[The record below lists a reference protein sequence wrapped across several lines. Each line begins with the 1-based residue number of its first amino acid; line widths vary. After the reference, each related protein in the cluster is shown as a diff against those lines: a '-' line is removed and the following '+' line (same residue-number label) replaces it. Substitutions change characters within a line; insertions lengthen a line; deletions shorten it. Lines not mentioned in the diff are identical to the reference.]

1 MVLSY
6 ERKLRRHKEYEKQIC
21 DGKGRI
27 MEKHKHE
34 RSTFSGKIGFVLS
47 AAGASV
53 GLGNIWRFPYET
65 GNHGG
70 AAFILIYLGCILLL
84 GLPIMIAEFLIGR
97 HSQANTARAYQILA
111 PGTQWRWVG
120 RMGVLAGFLILGYYS
135 VVAGWTLEYIF
146 EAVSN
151 SFAGKTPAE
160 FISSFQSFS
169 SNPWRPALWLTLFL
183 LATHFIIV
191 KGVEKGIEKSS
202 KIMMPTLFIII
213 LILVGCSVTLPGAGK
228 GIEFLLK
235 PDFSKVDGNVFLGA
249 MGQAF
254 FSLSLGMGCLCTYAS
269 YFSKNTNLTRTAFSV
284 GIIDTFVAVLAGFI
298 IFPAAFS
305 VGIQPDAGP
314 SLIFITLPNVFQQAF
329 SGIPILAYIFSV
341 MFYVLLA
348 LAALTSTISLHEV
361 VTAYLHE
368 EFNFTRG
375 KAARL
380 VTTGC
385 ILLGILCSLSLG
397 VTKEFTIFG
406 LGMFDLFDFV
416 TAKLMLPLGGL
427 LISIF
432 TGWYLD
438 KKLVWSEITNNG
450 TLKVPTYKLIIFILK
465 YVAPIAI
472 SVIFINELGLLK

>member
-1 MVLSY
+1 MTKK
-6 ERKLRRHKEYEKQIC
+6 ERGNFGSKLGVI
-21 DGKGRI
+21 
-27 MEKHKHE
+27 
-34 RSTFSGKIGFVLS
+34 LAS
-47 AAGASV
+47 AGSAV

-151 SFAGKTPAE
+151 SFAGKTPTE
-160 FISSFQSFS
+160 FISSFQCFS

>member
-1 MVLSY
+1 MGVILA
-6 ERKLRRHKEYEKQIC
+6 
-21 DGKGRI
+21 
-27 MEKHKHE
+27 
-34 RSTFSGKIGFVLS
+34 S
-47 AAGASV
+47 AGSAV

>member
-1 MVLSY
+1 MTKK
-6 ERKLRRHKEYEKQIC
+6 ERGNFGSKLGVI
-21 DGKGRI
+21 
-27 MEKHKHE
+27 
-34 RSTFSGKIGFVLS
+34 LAS
-47 AAGASV
+47 AGSAV

-361 VTAYLHE
+361 VTAFLHE

-427 LISIF
+427 FISIF

-450 TLKVPTYKLIIFILK
+450 NLKVPTYKLIIFILK

>member
-1 MVLSY
+1 MTKK
-6 ERKLRRHKEYEKQIC
+6 ERGNFGSKLGVI
-21 DGKGRI
+21 
-27 MEKHKHE
+27 
-34 RSTFSGKIGFVLS
+34 LAS
-47 AAGASV
+47 AGSAV

-169 SNPWRPALWLTLFL
+169 SNPWRPALWITLFL

>member
-1 MVLSY
+1 MTKK
-6 ERKLRRHKEYEKQIC
+6 ERGNFGSKLGVI
-21 DGKGRI
+21 
-27 MEKHKHE
+27 
-34 RSTFSGKIGFVLS
+34 LAS
-47 AAGASV
+47 AGSAV

-329 SGIPILAYIFSV
+329 SGMPILAYIFSV

>member
-1 MVLSY
+1 MTKK
-6 ERKLRRHKEYEKQIC
+6 ERGNFGSKLGVI
-21 DGKGRI
+21 
-27 MEKHKHE
+27 
-34 RSTFSGKIGFVLS
+34 LAS
-47 AAGASV
+47 AGSAV

-213 LILVGCSVTLPGAGK
+213 LILVGCSVTLPGAGN

>member
-1 MVLSY
+1 MTKKDRGNFGS
-6 ERKLRRHKEYEKQIC
+6 KLGVI
-21 DGKGRI
+21 
-27 MEKHKHE
+27 
-34 RSTFSGKIGFVLS
+34 LAS
-47 AAGASV
+47 AGSAV

-160 FISSFQSFS
+160 FISSFQNFS

-213 LILVGCSVTLPGAGK
+213 LVLVGCSVALPGASR

-269 YFSKNTNLTRTAFSV
+269 YFSKDTNLTRTAFSV

-329 SGIPILAYIFSV
+329 SGIPVLAYIFSV

-380 VTTGC
+380 VTAGC

-397 VTKEFTIFG
+397 VTKDFTIFG

-450 TLKVPTYKLIIFILK
+450 TLKVPIYKLIIFILK

>member
-1 MVLSY
+1 MTKK
-6 ERKLRRHKEYEKQIC
+6 ERGNFGSKLGVI
-21 DGKGRI
+21 
-27 MEKHKHE
+27 
-34 RSTFSGKIGFVLS
+34 LAS
-47 AAGASV
+47 AGSAV

-213 LILVGCSVTLPGAGK
+213 LILVGCSVTLPGASK

-472 SVIFINELGLLK
+472 SVIFINEPGLLK

>member
-1 MVLSY
+1 MTKK
-6 ERKLRRHKEYEKQIC
+6 ERGNFGSKLGVI
-21 DGKGRI
+21 
-27 MEKHKHE
+27 
-34 RSTFSGKIGFVLS
+34 LAS
-47 AAGASV
+47 AGSAV

-151 SFAGKTPAE
+151 SFAGKTPTE

-450 TLKVPTYKLIIFILK
+450 PLKVPTYKLIIFILK

>member
-1 MVLSY
+1 MNRKYKEHFLTKK
-6 ERKLRRHKEYEKQIC
+6 ERGNFGSKLGVI
-21 DGKGRI
+21 
-27 MEKHKHE
+27 
-34 RSTFSGKIGFVLS
+34 LAS
-47 AAGASV
+47 AGSAV

>member
-1 MVLSY
+1 MTKK
-6 ERKLRRHKEYEKQIC
+6 ERGNFGSKLGVI
-21 DGKGRI
+21 
-27 MEKHKHE
+27 
-34 RSTFSGKIGFVLS
+34 LAS
-47 AAGASV
+47 AGSAV

-70 AAFILIYLGCILLL
+70 TAFILIYLGCILLL

-249 MGQAF
+249 IGQAF

>member
-1 MVLSY
+1 MTKK
-6 ERKLRRHKEYEKQIC
+6 ERGNFGSKLGVI
-21 DGKGRI
+21 
-27 MEKHKHE
+27 
-34 RSTFSGKIGFVLS
+34 LAS
-47 AAGASV
+47 AGSAV

-397 VTKEFTIFG
+397 VTKEFTIFR

>member
-1 MVLSY
+1 MTKK
-6 ERKLRRHKEYEKQIC
+6 ERGNFGSKLGVI
-21 DGKGRI
+21 
-27 MEKHKHE
+27 
-34 RSTFSGKIGFVLS
+34 LAS
-47 AAGASV
+47 AGSAV

-65 GNHGG
+65 GNPGG